1 MAGLSAHEVARLRK
15 DFPILAQEVHGHPL
29 VYLDNA
35 ATSQK
40 PRAVIEAVSRHY
52 ERDNA
57 NIHRGVHALAQ
68 RSTAAYEDARRRLA
82 GFLGAGDP
90 REIVFTRGTTE
101 AINLVAQ
108 SWGRTN
114 LGAGDEI
121 LISEMEHHS
130 NIVPWQ
136 LLCAQTGA
144 RLVVAPMDDRGQLDL
159 VAFRERLSRRT
170 KLVAL
175 AHVSNAL
182 GTINPVEEIVAW
194 ARRTGAATLI
204 DGAQAAPHLAIDVAA
219 LGCDFYA
226 ISGHKMFAPTGIG
239 ALWARAELL
248 EAMPPWQGGGEMI
261 TSVTFEHTEY
271 ADIPH
276 KFEAGTPDVA
286 GAVGLGAAVDY
297 LAAIGMERIAAWEHE
312 LLAHGSELLR
322 SLPGLRILGTAARKA
337 GVLSFLVDGV
347 HAHDVGTILDLEGI
361 AVRTGHHCAQP
372 VMDHFGVAAT
382 TRASLAFYNTRDD
395 LDALARGLRRVLE
408 VFA

>member
-1 MAGLSAHEVARLRK
+1 V
-15 DFPILAQEVHGHPL
+15 
-29 VYLDNA
+29 
-35 ATSQK
+35 
-40 PRAVIEAVSRHY
+40 AVSPHY
-52 ERDNA
+52 ARDNA

-68 RSTAAYEDARRRLA
+68 RSTAAYEGARARLA
-82 GFLGAGDP
+82 GFLGAADP

-108 SWGRTN
+108 SWGRAR

-136 LLCAQTGA
+136 LLCGQTGA

-159 VAFRERLSRRT
+159 AALQERLSRHT
-170 KLVAL
+170 KLVAVT
-175 AHVSNAL
+175 HVSNAL
-182 GTINPVEEIVAW
+182 GTVNPVEEIVAL
-194 ARRTGAATLI
+194 ARRAGAASLI
-204 DGAQAAPHLAIDVAA
+204 DGAQAAPHLAIDVAG

-226 ISGHKMFAPTGIG
+226 VSGHKMFAPTGIG

-248 EAMPPWQGGGEMI
+248 ESMPPWQGGGEMI
-261 TSVTFEHTEY
+261 ASVSFDRTEY
-271 ADIPH
+271 APVPH
-276 KFEAGTPDVA
+276 KFEAGTPHVA
-286 GAVGLGAAVDY
+286 GAVGLAAAVDY
-297 LAAIGMERIAAWEHE
+297 LEAIGMERIAAWEHE
-312 LLAHGSELLR
+312 LLEHGSELLR
-322 SLPGLRILGTAARKA
+322 GLPGVRIVGTAERKA

-347 HAHDVGTILDLEGI
+347 HAHDVGTVLDLEGI

-382 TRASLAFYNTRDD
+382 TRASLAFYNTRED